1 MAVNL
6 PLLTASRLK
15 DYRRCPRLHH
25 YKYDLGVRPIET
37 QDELRFGSLVHLGL
51 QRWWEALLEE
61 PAHSKALEAIEQ
73 PHVRDL
79 VAAGEQLQAAL
90 AAVEGLAAD
99 PFEQA
104 RVDELLRGYDVRWCL
119 ERLVPIAV
127 EVQFTAPVVNP
138 ATGKESITYQ
148 LGGKL
153 DVLARDVRG
162 RVVIVEHKTSG
173 EDITTG
179 SKYWQRLRMDGQ
191 ISQYFAG
198 ARALGH
204 EPAACLYDVLGKPR
218 LEPLDATPEDKRE
231 LTLPKYRAC
240 TECKKKKAEVPP
252 PHIDQETGRMCG
264 AEACF
269 ALPDGRQVNVPG
281 EAGKIIAD
289 PPRYKANV
297 RLAAESPAE
306 YRNRIIDAIVA
317 EPARFFARGEVVRLE
332 ADEAEHA
339 GDTWALA
346 KSMREAELAQRA
358 PRNPDACVLYGRAC
372 SFFDVCTGAADLN
385 DPARFE
391 RLDNV
396 HPELAA
402 TAA

>member
-1 MAVNL
+1 MSDL
-6 PLLTASRLK
+6 PLITASRLK

-25 YKYDLGVRPIET
+25 YKYGLGVRPVET
-37 QDELRFGSLVHLGL
+37 QAELRFGTLVHLGL

-61 PAHSKALEAIEQ
+61 PARSKALEAIEQ
-73 PHVRDL
+73 PNVREL
-79 VAAGEQLQAAL
+79 VAAGEQLPAAL
-90 AAVEGLAAD
+90 AAVDGLATDA
-99 PFEQA
+99 FEQA
-104 RVDELLRGYDVRWCL
+104 RLDELLRGYDVRWCL
-119 ERLVPIAV
+119 EHLTPIAV
-127 EVQFTAPVVNP
+127 EVQFTAPLVNP
-138 ATGKESITYQ
+138 ATGKESITYR

-153 DVLARDVRG
+153 DVLARDNRG
-162 RVVIVEHKTSG
+162 RVLIVEHKTSG
-173 EDITTG
+173 EDISAG

-218 LEPLDATPEDKRE
+218 LEPREATPEAERE
-231 LTLPKYRAC
+231 LTLAKYRAC
-240 TECKKKKAEVPP
+240 AECKKRKQEAAA
-252 PHIDQETGRMCG
+252 PHLDQETGRMCG
-264 AEACF
+264 AGGVF
-269 ALPDGRQVNVPG
+269 ALPDGRQVEVPG
-281 EAGKIIAD
+281 EAGKVISE

-317 EPARFFARGEVVRLE
+317 EPGRFYARGEVVRLE

-346 KSMREAELAQRA
+346 KSMREAELAGRA

-372 SFFDVCTGAADLN
+372 AFFDVCTGAASLD

-391 RLDNV
+391 RLTNV

-402 TAA
+402 SAA

>member
-1 MAVNL
+1 MTL
-6 PLLTASRLK
+6 PLLTSSRLK

-25 YKYDLGVRPIET
+25 YRYQLGVRPIET
-37 QDELRFGSLVHLGL
+37 QDELRFGTLVHLGL

-61 PAHSKALEAIEQ
+61 PARSKALEAIEQ
-73 PHVRDL
+73 PNVRDL

-99 PFEQA
+99 AYEQA
-104 RVDELLRGYDVRWCL
+104 RLEELLRGYDTRWCL
-119 ERLVPIAV
+119 ERLIPIAV
-127 EVQFTAPVVNP
+127 EVQFTAPLVNP
-138 ATGKESITYQ
+138 VSGRISITYQ

-153 DVLARDVRG
+153 DVLARDIRG

-198 ARALGH
+198 ARALGY
-204 EPAACLYDVLGKPR
+204 EPTACLYDVLGKPR
-218 LEPLDATPEDKRE
+218 LEPRGATPEAERE

-240 TECKKKKAEVPP
+240 PECKRKGGEATA
-252 PHIDQETGRMCG
+252 PHLDQDTGVVCG
-264 AEACF
+264 DGRSF
-269 ALPDGRQVNVPG
+269 ALPDGRQVDVPG
-281 EAGKIIAD
+281 EPGKVISE

-317 EPARFFARGEVVRLE
+317 EPGRYFARGEVVRLE

-372 SFFDVCTGAADLN
+372 AFFDVCTGAASID

-402 TAA
+402 SAA